1 MSTTLTIPADVLP
14 DVREGLYGLLGVAAD
29 GIGSYLV
36 HPDRDAMVD
45 GFVEAR
51 SQLERAF
58 PVFDLVG
65 WTTRDHRQN
74 VDVDL
79 AEHGKTL
86 KDAVQ
91 EHLPLLETWEAEAD
105 DTDRRR
111 AQDGQPPR
119 KPELEKSLAACR
131 ELARLL
137 DRRLE
142 ELA

>member
-1 MSTTLTIPADVLP
+1 MSTTLTIPANVIP

-29 GIGSYLV
+29 GIDSYLV

-51 SQLERAF
+51 SQLERVF
-58 PVFDLVG
+58 PLFDLVS
-65 WTTRDHRQN
+65 WTSRDRAHSID
-74 VDVDL
+74 VDV
-79 AEHGKTL
+79 AEHGQTL

-91 EHLPLLETWEAEAD
+91 GYLPHLETWETEAD
-105 DTDRRR
+105 DTDRWR
-111 AQDGQPPR
+111 AQHGQPPR
-119 KPELEKSLAACR
+119 KPELQKSLAACR
-131 ELARLL
+131 DLLRLL